1 MFTLSAFSRY
11 WYLWLVVFVFIIA
24 AATGFRETVR
34 IPMETVTLSAPCWAV
49 VLGCAIFL
57 GFVGLTHQYLDHRP
71 LFLSPKWLKPLHL
84 GVSLAFCV
92 LLFVYLEIMLNRRL
106 ANPRAV
112 FETDYRHY
120 ESLYD
125 YYLLIPGV
133 FLLAQIWFILG
144 LWRAQRRQVRA

>member
-1 MFTLSAFSRY
+1 
-11 WYLWLVVFVFIIA
+11 
-24 AATGFRETVR
+24 
-34 IPMETVTLSAPCWAV
+34 
-49 VLGCAIFL
+49 
-57 GFVGLTHQYLDHRP
+57 
-71 LFLSPKWLKPLHL
+71 L